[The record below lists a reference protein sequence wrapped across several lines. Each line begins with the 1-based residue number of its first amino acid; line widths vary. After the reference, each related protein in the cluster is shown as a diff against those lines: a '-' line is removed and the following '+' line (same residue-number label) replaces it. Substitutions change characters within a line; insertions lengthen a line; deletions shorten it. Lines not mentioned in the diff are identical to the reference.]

1 MKKHECVINV
11 PVLNE
16 KFRFMV
22 PDHMSIAEA
31 IKLFAVLIREEYPE
45 AEMQAEILE
54 LYQAKTGKK
63 VDPTKCLAELEIS
76 EQEEWILA

>member
-1 MKKHECVINV
+1 MKKQDCVINV
-11 PVLNE
+11 PGLNE

-22 PDHMSIAEA
+22 PDHMLIAEA

-63 VDPTKCLAELEIS
+63 ADPTKCLAELEIS

>member
-1 MKKHECVINV
+1 MKKQECVINV
-11 PVLNE
+11 PGLNE
-16 KFRFMV
+16 IFRFMV
-22 PDHMSIAEA
+22 PDHMLIAEA
-31 IKLFAVLIREEYPE
+31 LKLFAVLIREEYPE

-63 VDPTKCLAELEIS
+63 ADPTKCLAELEIS

>member
-1 MKKHECVINV
+1 
-11 PVLNE
+11 
-16 KFRFMV
+16 MV
-22 PDHMSIAEA
+22 PDHMLIAEA

-63 VDPTKCLAELEIS
+63 ADPTKCLAELEIS

>member
-1 MKKHECVINV
+1 MKKQECVINV
-11 PVLNE
+11 PGLNE

-22 PDHMSIAEA
+22 PDHMPIAEA

-45 AEMQAEILE
+45 AEILE

-63 VDPTKCLAELEIS
+63 ADPTKCLAELEIS